1 MEAVVEGSALFG
13 MAAQSGGAEPG
24 GADSIPRRSLGW
36 PHLRPVGVGALRTD
50 LILRYLR
57 PHRRTVLQGMLALVA
72 VNLLSVAIPLLV
84 RRVVDDLQDGF
95 QLQDVLRQALLIGLL
110 ATLMAGIRLL
120 SRMLVFGVGRQ
131 VEADLKQRIF
141 DHLLRQEPGWVQTTG
156 SGEVI
161 SRATS
166 DVENVRRLLGFAVLS
181 LTNTALAYALTL
193 PAMLSI
199 DPWLS
204 LAAVGLYP
212 LMLITVR
219 LFGGR
224 MMRQQRRQQEALA
237 GLSDLIQEDLS
248 GISAIK
254 IYGQEPTE
262 QAAFAGR
269 NGIYRDAALGLART
283 RSTLFPL
290 LEGISSISLL
300 LLLALGSGQLESGR
314 LSIGD
319 LVALILYVER
329 LVFPTALLGF
339 TLNTFQTGQV
349 SLERVEQLLRR
360 RPLIETPTS
369 PQPAAQPAAG
379 AVEACGLTVRYP
391 DAAAPALVD
400 VSFRIEPGELVAV
413 VGPVGCGK
421 TTLAR
426 ALGRMV
432 NVGNGQLWLDGVD
445 VTRLSLA
452 ELRRQ
457 VALVPQEGYLFTA
470 SLADNLRYGEPDASL
485 ERVEAAAEQARLAA
499 DIRGFPDG
507 YQTLVGER
515 GITLSGGQR
524 QRTALGRALL
534 IEAPL
539 LVLDDALAS
548 VDNTTAAEI
557 LRTIRSQGR
566 RGRTVVMISHQLS
579 AAAACDRVL
588 VLEGGRLVQQG
599 PHRELLEQPGAYRRL
614 WAREQASEELRATA

>member
-1 MEAVVEGSALFG
+1 M
-13 MAAQSGGAEPG
+13 GA
-24 GADSIPRRSLGW
+24 IRL
-36 PHLRPVGVGALRTD
+36 D
-50 LILRYLR
+50 LIRRYLR
-57 PHRRTVLQGMLALVA
+57 PHRKVVLIGVAALVV
-72 VNLLSVAIPLLV
+72 VNLLSVSIPLLV
-84 RRVVDDLQDGF
+84 RRVIDDLQDGF
-95 QLQDVLRQALLIGLL
+95 ALQDVLAQAALIVAL
-110 ATLMAGIRLL
+110 ATVMGAVRLY

-131 VEADLKQRIF
+131 VEAELKQQIF
-141 DHLLRQEPGWVQTTG
+141 DHLLKQEPGWVQTTG

-181 LTNTALAYALTL
+181 LTNTVLAYALTL

-199 DPWLS
+199 DGWLT

-212 LMLITVR
+212 LMLMVVR

-237 GLSDLIQEDLS
+237 SLSDLIQEDLS

-254 IYGQEPTE
+254 IYGQESTE
-262 QAAFAGR
+262 QTAFAGR
-269 NGIYRDAALGLART
+269 NRIYRDAALNLART

-319 LVALILYVER
+319 LVALILFVER

-349 SLERVEQLLRR
+349 SLERVEELLRR
-360 RPLIETPTS
+360 RPLIVSSASPTP
-369 PQPAAQPAAG
+369 PAKPARG
-379 AVEACGLTVRYP
+379 AVEASGLTVRYP
-391 DAAAPALVD
+391 NAPRPALVD
-400 VSFRIEPGELVAV
+400 VSFELHPGELVAV

-432 NVGNGQLWLDGVD
+432 EVDPGQLWLDGVD
-445 VTRLSLA
+445 ITALDLA
-452 ELRRQ
+452 ELRGQ
-457 VALVPQEGYLFTA
+457 VGLVPQEGYLFTA
-470 SLADNLRYGEPDASL
+470 SLADNLRYGEPDAPF
-485 ERVEAAAEQARLAA
+485 ERVEAAARQARIEG
-499 DIRGFPDG
+499 DIKGFPDG

-534 IEAPL
+534 VRTPL

-557 LRTIRSQGR
+557 LRTIRSEQANAQSNDQGL
-566 RGRTVVMISHQLS
+566 GRTVLMISHQLS

-588 VLEGGRLVQQG
+588 VLEEGRLVQQG
-599 PHRELLEQPGAYRRL
+599 HHSELVAERGTYRRL
-614 WAREQASEELRATA
+614 WDREQATEQLRAAG

>member
-1 MEAVVEGSALFG
+1 
-13 MAAQSGGAEPG
+13 MAAL
-24 GADSIPRRSLGW
+24 RLG
-36 PHLRPVGVGALRTD
+36 
-50 LILRYLR
+50 LIRRYLR
-57 PHRRTVLQGMLALVA
+57 PHRRTVLIGIGVLVV
-72 VNLLSVAIPLLV
+72 VNLLSVALPLLV
-84 RRVVDDLQDGF
+84 RGVIDDLQDGF
-95 QLQDVLRQALLIGLL
+95 SFSDVLRQAALIIGL
-110 ATLMAGIRLL
+110 ATLMGGMRLW

-141 DHLLRQEPGWVQTTG
+141 EHMLRQEPGWVQTTG

-193 PAMLSI
+193 PAMLAI
-199 DPWLS
+199 DPLLS
-204 LAAVGLYP
+204 LAALGLYP
-212 LMLITVR
+212 LMLLTVR

-224 MMRQQRRQQEALA
+224 MMRQQRQQQQSLA
-237 GLSDLIQEDLS
+237 KLSDLIQEDLS

-254 IYGQEPTE
+254 IYGQETTE
-262 QAAFAGR
+262 RQAFAER
-269 NGIYRDAALGLART
+269 NRSYRDDALLLART
-283 RSTLFPL
+283 RSILFPL
-290 LEGISSISLL
+290 LEGISSVSLL

-319 LVALILYVER
+319 LVALILFVER

-349 SLERVEQLLRR
+349 SLERVEELLQRQ
-360 RPLIETPTS
+360 PTIQS
-369 PQPAAQPAAG
+369 PARAVPPPPRSTGCGA
-379 AVEACGLTVRYP
+379 AVEARGLSVRYSGAER
-391 DAAAPALVD
+391 DALNG
-400 VSFRIEPGELVAV
+400 VSFRLAPGELVAV

-432 NVGNGQLWLDGVD
+432 EVPAEQLFIDGAD
-445 VTRLSLA
+445 VTSLSLA
-452 ELRRQ
+452 DLRRQ

-470 SLADNLRYGEPDASL
+470 SLADNLRYGEPQAGQQAV
-485 ERVEAAAEQARLAA
+485 ERAAIQARLEG

-507 YQTLVGER
+507 YSTLVGER

-534 IEAPL
+534 MDAPL

-548 VDNTTAAEI
+548 VDNNTAADI
-557 LRTIRSQGR
+557 LQSVRNQQDRTIL
-566 RGRTVVMISHQLS
+566 MISHQLS
-579 AAAACDRVL
+579 AAAACDRIL
-588 VLEGGRLVQQG
+588 VMDSGRLVQEG
-599 PHRELLEQPGAYRRL
+599 HHNELVQKSGTYRRL
-614 WAREQASEELRATA
+614 WEREQAEQQLSTAA

>member
-1 MEAVVEGSALFG
+1 M
-13 MAAQSGGAEPG
+13 GA
-24 GADSIPRRSLGW
+24 I
-36 PHLRPVGVGALRTD
+36 RPD
-50 LILRYLR
+50 LIRRYLR
-57 PHRRTVLQGMLALVA
+57 PHRRAVLLGMAALVV
-72 VNLLSVAIPLLV
+72 VNLLSVTIPLLV

-95 QLQDVLRQALLIGLL
+95 ELQDVLHQAVLIVVL
-110 ATLMAGIRLL
+110 ATAMGGVRLL
-120 SRMLVFGVGRQ
+120 SRLLVFGVGRQ
-131 VEADLKQRIF
+131 VEADLKQQIF

-181 LTNTALAYALTL
+181 LTNTALAYTLTL
-193 PAMLSI
+193 PAMLAI

-254 IYGQEPTE
+254 IYGQESTE
-262 QAAFAGR
+262 QAAFANR

-349 SLERVEQLLRR
+349 SLERVEQLLQR
-360 RPLIETPTS
+360 RPLIQS
-369 PQPAAQPAAG
+369 PAQPRPAPG
-379 AVEACGLTVRYP
+379 RGHGRLEARRLTVRYP
-391 DAAAPALVD
+391 GTQQPALNG
-400 VSFRIEPGELVAV
+400 VSFELAPGELVAV

-432 NVGNGQLWLDGVD
+432 EVETGQLWLDGHD
-445 VTRLSLA
+445 VTALSL
-452 ELRRQ
+452 EDLRRRI
-457 VALVPQEGYLFTA
+457 ALVPQEGYLFTA
-470 SLADNLRYGEPDASL
+470 TLADNLRYGDPEAEL
-485 ERVEAAAEQARLAA
+485 EQVEAAAAQARLQG
-499 DIRGFPDG
+499 DIKGFPDG

-534 IEAPL
+534 VDAPL

-557 LRTIRSQGR
+557 LRTIRGQGTA
-566 RGRTVVMISHQLS
+566 GRTVLMISHQLS

-588 VLEGGRLVQQG
+588 VLEDGKLVQQG
-599 PHRELLEQPGAYRRL
+599 HHNDLVSRAGTYRRL
-614 WAREQASEELRATA
+614 WAREQASEQLQASG

>member
-1 MEAVVEGSALFG
+1 M
-13 MAAQSGGAEPG
+13 GA
-24 GADSIPRRSLGW
+24 IRL
-36 PHLRPVGVGALRTD
+36 D

-57 PHRRTVLQGMLALVA
+57 PHRKVVMVGVASLVV
-72 VNLLSVAIPLLV
+72 VNLLSVSIPLLV
-84 RRVVDDLQDGF
+84 RRVIDDLQDGF
-95 QLQDVLRQALLIGLL
+95 AFQDVLTQAALIVAL
-110 ATLMAGIRLL
+110 ATLMGAARLY
-120 SRMLVFGVGRQ
+120 SRLLVFGVGRQ
-131 VEADLKQRIF
+131 VEADLKQQIF
-141 DHLLRQEPGWVQTTG
+141 DHLLKQEPGWVQTTG

-166 DVENVRRLLGFAVLS
+166 DVENVRKLLGFAVLS
-181 LTNTALAYALTL
+181 LTNTVLAYALTL

-199 DPWLS
+199 DAWLT

-212 LMLITVR
+212 LMLMVVR

-237 GLSDLIQEDLS
+237 SLSDLIQEDLS

-254 IYGQEPTE
+254 IYGQESTE

-269 NGIYRDAALGLART
+269 NLIYRDAALNLART

-319 LVALILYVER
+319 LVALILFVER

-349 SLERVEQLLRR
+349 SLERVEELLRR
-360 RPLIETPTS
+360 RPLIISPVSPTP
-369 PQPAAQPAAG
+369 PALPSQG
-379 AVEACGLTVRYP
+379 AVEARGLTVRYP
-391 DAAAPALVD
+391 NAPRPALVD
-400 VSFRIEPGELVAV
+400 VSFELNPGELVAV

-426 ALGRMV
+426 ALGLMV
-432 NVGNGQLWLDGVD
+432 EVDPGQLWLDGVD
-445 VTRLSLA
+445 ITDLELA
-452 ELRRQ
+452 ELRAR
-457 VALVPQEGYLFTA
+457 VGLVPQEGYLFTA
-470 SLADNLRYGEPDASL
+470 SLADNLRYGEPDAPL
-485 ERVEAAAEQARLAA
+485 ERVEMAARQARLEG
-499 DIRGFPDG
+499 DIKGFPDG

-534 IEAPL
+534 VRTPL

-557 LRTIRSQGR
+557 LRTIRREQANAQSNRQGL
-566 RGRTVVMISHQLS
+566 GRTVLMISHQLS

-588 VLEGGRLVQQG
+588 VLEEGRLVQQG
-599 PHRELLEQPGAYRRL
+599 HHSELLAVRGTYQRL
-614 WAREQASEELRATA
+614 WDREQATEQLRAAG

>member
-1 MEAVVEGSALFG
+1 
-13 MAAQSGGAEPG
+13 MAAIRFG
-24 GADSIPRRSLGW
+24 
-36 PHLRPVGVGALRTD
+36 
-50 LILRYLR
+50 LIGRYLR
-57 PHRRTVLQGMLALVA
+57 PYRRTVLLGMAALVV
-72 VNLLSVAIPLLV
+72 VNLLSVTLPLLV
-84 RRVVDDLQDGF
+84 RRVIDDLQDGF
-95 QLQDVLRQALLIGLL
+95 TFSDVLHQALLIIVL
-110 ATLMAGIRLL
+110 ATLMGGVRLW

-131 VEADLKQRIF
+131 VEANLKQQIF
-141 DHLLRQEPGWVQTTG
+141 DQMLRQEPGWVQSTG

-181 LTNTALAYALTL
+181 LSNTGLAYALTL
-193 PAMLSI
+193 PAMLAI

-212 LMLITVR
+212 LMLATVR

-224 MMRQQRRQQEALA
+224 MMRHQRRQQEALA
-237 GLSDLIQEDLS
+237 QLSDLIQEDLS
-248 GISAIK
+248 GINAIK
-254 IYGQEPTE
+254 IYGQEQTE
-262 QAAFAGR
+262 RAAFALR
-269 NGIYRDAALGLART
+269 NKRYRDDALQLART

-290 LEGISSISLL
+290 LEGISSVSLL
-300 LLLALGSGQLESGR
+300 LLLALGSSQLASGR

-349 SLERVEQLLRR
+349 SLERVEELLLRR
-360 RPLIETPTS
+360 PRITS
-369 PQPAAQPAAG
+369 PAAAQQLPATTSQQA
-379 AVEACGLTVRYP
+379 ARVEARGLSIRYP
-391 DAAAPALVD
+391 GAERMAIDG
-400 VSFRIEPGELVAV
+400 VSFVLNPGELVAV

-432 NVGNGQLWLDGVD
+432 EVPTNAVFLNGCDITSVD
-445 VTRLSLA
+445 LNA
-452 ELRRQ
+452 LRHQ

-470 SLADNLRYGEPDASL
+470 TLADNLRYGDPEAEAD
-485 ERVEAAAEQARLAA
+485 RVEQAAVQARLEG
-499 DIRGFPDG
+499 DIKGFPDG
-507 YQTLVGER
+507 YGTLVGER

-534 IEAPL
+534 VEAPL

-548 VDNTTAAEI
+548 VDNSTAADI
-557 LRTIRSQGR
+557 LQSVRNQQ
-566 RGRTVVMISHQLS
+566 GRTVLMISHQLS
-579 AAAACDRVL
+579 AAAACDRIL
-588 VLEGGRLVQQG
+588 VMENGRLVQQG
-599 PHRELLEQPGAYRRL
+599 THRELVEQAGTYRRL
-614 WAREQASEELRATA
+614 WEREQAEQQLTSAA

>member
-1 MEAVVEGSALFG
+1 M
-13 MAAQSGGAEPG
+13 GA
-24 GADSIPRRSLGW
+24 IRL
-36 PHLRPVGVGALRTD
+36 D
-50 LILRYLR
+50 LIGRYLR
-57 PHRRTVLQGMLALVA
+57 PHRKVVLQGMAALVV
-72 VNLLSVAIPLLV
+72 VNLLSVSIPLLV
-84 RRVVDDLQDGF
+84 RRVIDDLQDGF
-95 QLQDVLRQALLIGLL
+95 ALQDVLAQAALIVAL
-110 ATLMAGIRLL
+110 ATVMGAVRLY
-120 SRMLVFGVGRQ
+120 SRMRVFGVGRQ
-131 VEADLKQRIF
+131 VEADLKQQIF

-181 LTNTALAYALTL
+181 LTNTVLAYALTL
-193 PAMLSI
+193 PAMLAI

-212 LMLITVR
+212 LMLMVVR

-237 GLSDLIQEDLS
+237 SLSDLIQEDLS

-254 IYGQEPTE
+254 IYGQESTE
-262 QAAFAGR
+262 HAAFAGR
-269 NGIYRDAALGLART
+269 NRMYRDAALGLART

-314 LSIGD
+314 LTIGD
-319 LVALILYVER
+319 LVALILFVER

-349 SLERVEQLLRR
+349 SLERVEDLLRR
-360 RPLIETPTS
+360 RPLIVSPTS
-369 PQPAAQPAAG
+369 PQPPAQPG
-379 AVEACGLTVRYP
+379 RGEVEARGLTVRYP
-391 DAAAPALVD
+391 GATRPALVD
-400 VSFRIEPGELVAV
+400 VSFSLHPGELVAV

-432 NVGNGQLWLDGVD
+432 EVEPGQLWLDGVD
-445 VTRLSLA
+445 ITALDLSA
-452 ELRRQ
+452 LRAQ
-457 VALVPQEGYLFTA
+457 VGLVPQEGYLFTA
-470 SLADNLRYGEPDASL
+470 SLADNLRYGEPEAPL
-485 ERVEAAAEQARLAA
+485 ERIEAAAQQARLAG
-499 DIRGFPDG
+499 DIKGFPDG
-507 YQTLVGER
+507 YNTLVGER

-534 IEAPL
+534 VQTPL

-557 LRTIRSQGR
+557 LRSVREAQSSQHQARTIL
-566 RGRTVVMISHQLS
+566 MISHQLS
-579 AAAACDRVL
+579 AAAACDRIL
-588 VLEGGRLVQQG
+588 VLEEGRLVQQG
-599 PHRELLEQPGAYRRL
+599 HHSALLAQAGTYRRL
-614 WAREQASEELRATA
+614 WDREQATEQLRAAS

>member
-1 MEAVVEGSALFG
+1 
-13 MAAQSGGAEPG
+13 MAAIRFG
-24 GADSIPRRSLGW
+24 
-36 PHLRPVGVGALRTD
+36 
-50 LILRYLR
+50 LIQRYLR
-57 PHRRTVLQGMLALVA
+57 PYRRTVLLGVAALVV
-72 VNLLSVAIPLLV
+72 VNLLSVTIPLMV
-84 RRVVDDLQDGF
+84 RGVIDDLQDGF
-95 QLQDVLRQALLIGLL
+95 TYSDVLRQAGIIVVL
-110 ATLMAGIRLL
+110 ATLMGGVRLV

-131 VEADLKQRIF
+131 VEAQLKQKIF
-141 DHLLRQEPGWVQTTG
+141 DHMLRQEPGWVQSTG

-193 PAMLSI
+193 PAMLAI
-199 DPWLS
+199 DPLLS

-212 LMLITVR
+212 LMLTTVR

-224 MMRQQRRQQEALA
+224 MMRQQRRQQEAL
-237 GLSDLIQEDLS
+237 GELSDLIQEDLS

-254 IYGQEPTE
+254 IYGQERTE
-262 QAAFAGR
+262 REAFERR
-269 NGIYRDAALGLART
+269 NKRYRDDALQLART

-290 LEGISSISLL
+290 LEGISSVSLL
-300 LLLALGSGQLESGR
+300 LLRALGSGQLESGR

-349 SLERVEQLLRR
+349 SLERVEELLRR
-360 RPLIETPTS
+360 TPRIQS
-369 PQPAAQPAAG
+369 PEAPKPVPQRTGSQAAG
-379 AVEACGLTVRYP
+379 IEARGLTLRYP
-391 DAAAPALVD
+391 DAERNTLED
-400 VSFRIEPGELVAV
+400 VSFRLAPGELVAV

-432 NVGNGQLWLDGVD
+432 DVPEGQLYLDGTD
-445 VTRLSLA
+445 ITALDL
-452 ELRRQ
+452 EQLRQQ

-470 SLADNLRYGEPDASL
+470 SLADNLRYGEPDADQARI
-485 ERVEAAAEQARLAA
+485 EQAAEQARLAA
-499 DIRGFPDG
+499 DVRGFPDR
-507 YQTLVGER
+507 YETLVGER

-534 IEAPL
+534 VQAPL

-548 VDNTTAAEI
+548 VDNNTAADI
-557 LRTIRSQGR
+557 LSSIRAQRDRTIL
-566 RGRTVVMISHQLS
+566 MISHQLS
-579 AAAACDRVL
+579 AAAACDRIL
-588 VLEGGRLVQQG
+588 VLDEGRLVQQG
-599 PHRELLEQPGAYRRL
+599 HHNALLEEAGTYRRL
-614 WAREQASEELRATA
+614 WEREQAEEQLTRVA

>member
-1 MEAVVEGSALFG
+1 
-13 MAAQSGGAEPG
+13 MAAIRFG
-24 GADSIPRRSLGW
+24 
-36 PHLRPVGVGALRTD
+36 
-50 LILRYLR
+50 LIQRYLR
-57 PHRRTVLQGMLALVA
+57 PYRRTVLLGVAALVV
-72 VNLLSVAIPLLV
+72 VNLLSVTIPLMV
-84 RRVVDDLQDGF
+84 RGVIDDLQDGF
-95 QLQDVLRQALLIGLL
+95 TYSDVLRQAGIIVVL
-110 ATLMAGIRLL
+110 ATVMGGVRLL

-131 VEADLKQRIF
+131 VEAQLKQKIF
-141 DHLLRQEPGWVQTTG
+141 DHMLRQEPGWVQSTG

-193 PAMLSI
+193 PAMLAI
-199 DPWLS
+199 DPLLS

-212 LMLITVR
+212 LMLVTVR

-224 MMRQQRRQQEALA
+224 MMRQQRRQQEAL
-237 GLSDLIQEDLS
+237 GELSDLIQEDLS

-254 IYGQEPTE
+254 IYGQERTE
-262 QAAFAGR
+262 REAFERR
-269 NGIYRDAALGLART
+269 NKRYRDDALQLART

-349 SLERVEQLLRR
+349 SLERVEELLRR
-360 RPLIETPTS
+360 SPRIQSPATPRPV
-369 PQPAAQPAAG
+369 PQRTGSQAAG
-379 AVEACGLTVRYP
+379 IEARGLTLRYP
-391 DAAAPALVD
+391 DAERNTLED
-400 VSFRIEPGELVAV
+400 VSFRLRPGELVAV

-432 NVGNGQLWLDGVD
+432 EVPEGQLYLDGTD
-445 VTRLSLA
+445 ITALKL
-452 ELRRQ
+452 EQLRQQ

-470 SLADNLRYGEPDASL
+470 TLADNLRYGDPDADQS
-485 ERVEAAAEQARLAA
+485 RVEQAAEQARLAA
-499 DIRGFPDG
+499 DVRGFPDR
-507 YQTLVGER
+507 YDTLVGER

-534 IEAPL
+534 VQAPL

-548 VDNTTAAEI
+548 VDNNTAAEI
-557 LRTIRSQGR
+557 LSSIRGQQD
-566 RGRTVVMISHQLS
+566 RTVLMISHQLS
-579 AAAACDRVL
+579 AAAACDRIL
-588 VLEGGRLVQQG
+588 VLDEGRLVQEG
-599 PHRELLEQPGAYRRL
+599 HHNVLLQQPGTYRRL
-614 WAREQASEELRATA
+614 WEREQAEEQLSRVA

>member
-1 MEAVVEGSALFG
+1 
-13 MAAQSGGAEPG
+13 MAAIRFG
-24 GADSIPRRSLGW
+24 
-36 PHLRPVGVGALRTD
+36 
-50 LILRYLR
+50 LIGRYLR
-57 PHRRTVLQGMLALVA
+57 PYRRTVLLGMAALVV
-72 VNLLSVAIPLLV
+72 VNLLSVSIPLLV
-84 RRVVDDLQDGF
+84 RGVIDDLQDGF
-95 QLQDVLRQALLIGLL
+95 SVADVLRQALLIISL
-110 ATLMAGIRLL
+110 ATVMGAVRLW

-131 VEADLKQRIF
+131 VEADLKQKIF
-141 DHLLRQEPGWVQTTG
+141 DHMLRQEPGWVQTTG

-193 PAMLSI
+193 PAMLAI

-212 LMLITVR
+212 LMLVIVR

-224 MMRQQRRQQEALA
+224 MMKQQRRQQEALA
-237 GLSDLIQEDLS
+237 QLSDLIQEDLS

-254 IYGQEPTE
+254 IYGQETTE
-262 QAAFAGR
+262 RQAFAER
-269 NGIYRDAALGLART
+269 NRRYRDDALQLART

-290 LEGISSISLL
+290 LEGISSVSLL

-319 LVALILYVER
+319 LVALILFVER

-339 TLNTFQTGQV
+339 TLNSFQTGQV
-349 SLERVEQLLRR
+349 SLERVEELLRR
-360 RPLIETPTS
+360 QPQIQSPAQ
-369 PQPAAQPAAG
+369 PQPLQQPRSGDGAAL
-379 AVEACGLTVRYP
+379 EARCLTIRYP
-391 DAAAPALVD
+391 DSERLALD
-400 VSFRIEPGELVAV
+400 AVSFRLEPGELVAV

-421 TTLAR
+421 TTLVR

-432 NVGNGQLWLDGVD
+432 EVPAGQLWLNGSD
-445 VTRLSLA
+445 VTRVDLDT
-452 ELRRQ
+452 LRRQ
-457 VALVPQEGYLFTA
+457 VALVPQEGFLFTA
-470 SLADNLRYGEPDASL
+470 SLADNLRYGAPDADQAT
-485 ERVEAAAEQARLAA
+485 VEQAAVQARLEA

-507 YQTLVGER
+507 YSTLVGER

-534 IEAPL
+534 MQAPL

-548 VDNTTAAEI
+548 VDNNTAAAI
-557 LRTIRSQGR
+557 LEAVRQQRQRTILM
-566 RGRTVVMISHQLS
+566 VSHQLS
-579 AAAACDRVL
+579 AAAACDRIL
-588 VLEGGRLVQQG
+588 VLDSGRLVQQG
-599 PHRELLEQPGAYRRL
+599 HHNTLVGQSGTYRRL
-614 WAREQASEELRATA
+614 WEREQAEQQLSRAA